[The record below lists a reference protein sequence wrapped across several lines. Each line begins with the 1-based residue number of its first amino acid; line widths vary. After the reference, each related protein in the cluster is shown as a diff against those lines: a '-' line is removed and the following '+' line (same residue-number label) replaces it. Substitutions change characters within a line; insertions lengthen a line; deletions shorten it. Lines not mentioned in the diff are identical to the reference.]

1 MEIAESFSSVFDKAP
16 CVLIKSQCEIH
27 EQNQGASFTNLKLVN
42 DGEEIFLLDNK
53 FYKNSHEKIL
63 DWSSNLSDLD
73 SDGFLITEIKGRK
86 SIVVSELKS
95 ALDSRDLLKAYKQ
108 IVFTYIKCYMLL
120 SLCSTFQAE
129 EFDIIGIIACKPPK
143 DKKQNDY
150 LKDTYLQLMNSSL
163 CSIQPDV
170 RLMVRLFMEKHIKT
184 KLGNI
189 PFLKTMNLHNDLS
202 SSSFR
207 LYLLMPDSYEKSE
220 MQVNLVDLLKSDKAL

>member
-1 MEIAESFSSVFDKAP
+1 MEIAESFKSVFDIAP
-16 CVLIKSQCEIH
+16 YVLINSQCEIH
-27 EQNQGASFTNLKLVN
+27 EHNQGASFTNLKLVN
-42 DGEEIFLLDNK
+42 DGEEIFLLDNQ
-53 FYKNSHEKIL
+53 FYKNSHEKII

-73 SDGFLITEIKGRK
+73 SDGFLITEINGRK
-86 SIVVSELKS
+86 FIVVSELKS

-129 EFDIIGIIACKPPK
+129 DFDIIGIIACKPPK

-163 CSIQPDV
+163 CSVQPDI

-184 KLGNI
+184 KFGNI
-189 PFLKTMNLHNDLS
+189 PFLRAMNLHNDLS

-220 MQVNLVDLLKSDKAL
+220 LKVNLVDLLKSDKAL

>member
-16 CVLIKSQCEIH
+16 CFLIKSQCEIH
-27 EQNQGASFTNLKLVN
+27 EHNQGASFTNLKLVN
-42 DGEEIFLLDNK
+42 EGEEMFLFDNR
-53 FYKNSHEKIL
+53 FYKNSHEKII

-73 SDGFLITEIKGRK
+73 SDGFLITEINGRK

-108 IVFTYIKCYMLL
+108 IVFTYVKLYMIL
-120 SLCSTFQAE
+120 SLCSTFQAKD
-129 EFDIIGIIACKPPK
+129 FDIIGIIACKPPK

-163 CSIQPDV
+163 CSAQPDV

-184 KLGNI
+184 KFGNI
-189 PFLKTMNLHNDLS
+189 SFLRAMNLHNDLS
-202 SSSFR
+202 CSSFR

-220 MQVNLVDLLKSDKAL
+220 LKVNLVDLLSQNKAL

>member
-129 EFDIIGIIACKPPK
+129 EFDIIGIIACNRP
-143 DKKQNDY
+143 
-150 LKDTYLQLMNSSL
+150 
-163 CSIQPDV
+163 
-170 RLMVRLFMEKHIKT
+170 RIK
-184 KLGNI
+184 NRMI
-189 PFLKTMNLHNDLS
+189 I
-202 SSSFR
+202 
-207 LYLLMPDSYEKSE
+207 
-220 MQVNLVDLLKSDKAL
+220 